1 MICKD
6 KIDDGD
12 LSFSIQFLLIEKM
25 NRQNNL
31 LQKMVDNHDSP
42 VFAHSQ
48 QFSNSFILWVYFT
61 YFLFAISNIQKVTII
76 IRNKQIVYNSNCI
89 PFY

>member
-48 QFSNSFILWVYFT
+48 QVSNSFIL
-61 YFLFAISNIQKVTII
+61 
-76 IRNKQIVYNSNCI
+76 
-89 PFY
+89 